1 MLHLVPRTKYPRV
14 GLGLEI
20 GHENQGVLRVT
31 DCTSAVP
38 CEEDTNCSTA
48 RVPTSNVVCGSIH
61 TSF

>member
-20 GHENQGVLRVT
+20 GHENQDVLRVT
-31 DCTSAVP
+31 DYTSALS
-38 CEEDTNCSTA
+38 CEDINCSTA
-48 RVPTSNVVCGSIH
+48 RVPTSNVVCGFIH